1 MFVKVE
7 PSGCCERKGLC
18 QIRFSMYLDPGDVG
32 YEKRYIQV
40 PVVPPEGYQG
50 KVDAKRAALD
60 GDDYNA
66 WVKGLPKMWQN
77 TPFHDHFIY
86 VEPDTTDD
94 EIMDIGKAFLKKAY
108 PYWVSGKF
116 PDLKNEPVVLPVRT
130 KSRINAC
137 ITKIQ
142 HVKEIPLVRV
152 V

>member
-86 VEPDTTDD
+86 VEPETSDG
-94 EIMDIGKAFLKKAY
+94 EIMDIGKAFLQEAY
-108 PYWVSGKF
+108 IKWASDEKI
-116 PDLKNEPVVLPVRT
+116 DLKNPRVKFPTYFKR
-130 KSRINAC
+130 A
-137 ITKIQ
+137 KIEAKVQ
-142 HVKEIPLVRV
+142 HLKATNLERKV
-152 V
+152 